1 MCCVLDASKIL
12 ICITFGQGTKVLL
25 TCWLT
30 WNDNLS
36 SQPLFARAVLK
47 LRGTVPL
54 LLWAARGY
62 GLIAGSA
69 LPGFYVVPHCG
80 HRSAPRMLAGL
91 ADVVHD
97 RQRADSH
104 EHNRNEEN
112 D

>member
-1 MCCVLDASKIL
+1 MPD
-12 ICITFGQGTKVLL
+12 
-25 TCWLT
+25 
-30 WNDNLS
+30 
-36 SQPLFARAVLK
+36 
-47 LRGTVPL
+47 
-54 LLWAARGY
+54 
-62 GLIAGSA
+62 
-69 LPGFYVVPHCG
+69 FYVVPHCG